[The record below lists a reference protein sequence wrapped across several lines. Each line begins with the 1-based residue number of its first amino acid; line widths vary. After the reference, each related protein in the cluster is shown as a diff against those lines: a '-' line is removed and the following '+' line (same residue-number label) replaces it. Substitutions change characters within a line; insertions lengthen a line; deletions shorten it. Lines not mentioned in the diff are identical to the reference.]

1 MRQTAKR
8 RAKFSRLPPAKN
20 GKFQSGLPSAKLLH
34 SADKPAEAE
43 FSAFALKIE
52 PFPSVR
58 RAAKCLLSPRR
69 TPQRQTGFSQNRMP
83 AHETFPRRTQNSRRT
98 AGQRAFP
105 TECAHAKFHSKKR
118 ANNAQERRRGGVY
131 CRISQTPCP
140 APPECPKKNARFR
153 GFRKRGADGRESGL
167 CAPAKSLNTSICTR

>member
-69 TPQRQTGFSQNRMP
+69 TPQRQTVFSQNRMP